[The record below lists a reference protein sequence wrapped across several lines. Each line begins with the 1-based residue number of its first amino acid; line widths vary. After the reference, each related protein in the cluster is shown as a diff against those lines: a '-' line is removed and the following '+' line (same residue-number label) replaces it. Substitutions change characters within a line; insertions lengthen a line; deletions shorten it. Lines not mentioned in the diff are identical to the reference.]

1 MLYDELMNLK
11 ITGTD
16 SGRRQIEQNGDRYE
30 VVVTKIEVDSSWEVC
45 IRYDI
50 AQKLYEKC
58 APSE

>member
-1 MLYDELMNLK
+1 MNLK